1 MHSLHGCTY
10 SSIVVIISPNTSDY
24 FSSKSIADMKIRDDY
39 KSWTLS
45 ADYIRFW
52 STRSQTNTLLKTELD
67 CSEVIDIVTEQR
79 LQSLQTTA
87 PSNGASRGD
96 SSALNVSNNS
106 SVPEVPDYSSAFDIS
121 DDSSALNETTS
132 LINTM
137 LIEVKDYLVSIMNNF
152 VNKEDTNDNPWICS
166 SEILV
171 KHKTLP
177 VESYVYEL
185 ASLTHILFLC
195 KDQHSEIAEKVFSL
209 ETLQQLTAF
218 FEQKIMN
225 HNLDFP
231 SNHFMTITNTLTDF
245 SLAEKTREQ
254 AIIEFTVLASQ
265 MNYGQKR
272 LLYGITNLESELW
285 STYFDPLLSCL
296 ISDPDRL
303 IHLRW
308 TNAIPIFFFSFF
320 FEFNSRTLLK
330 PSSVPAI
337 PMEKGKNRPD
347 AVISEK
353 RQMSFGNSV
362 GYGEAKTLQGSC
374 SKSLCLDTL
383 RLAIFTKNA
392 IDINKLDGALTFQI
406 HGFNIIFYLQQLT
419 DKGIYTFVEIAH
431 FRFSQ
436 SLDDLPS
443 LVTMINIKKLLGV
456 SDVFWSLCRKSKQPD
471 IIEERYRRILM
482 SLDAMIDTAQDSTR
496 RCVLRFG
503 H

>member
-1 MHSLHGCTY
+1 
-10 SSIVVIISPNTSDY
+10 
-24 FSSKSIADMKIRDDY
+24 
-39 KSWTLS
+39 
-45 ADYIRFW
+45 
-52 STRSQTNTLLKTELD
+52 
-67 CSEVIDIVTEQR
+67 
-79 LQSLQTTA
+79 
-87 PSNGASRGD
+87 
-96 SSALNVSNNS
+96 
-106 SVPEVPDYSSAFDIS
+106 
-121 DDSSALNETTS
+121 
-132 LINTM
+132 
-137 LIEVKDYLVSIMNNF
+137 MNNF
-152 VNKEDTNDNPWICS
+152 VNEEDTNDNPWMFKDINIS
-166 SEILV
+166 HLFRKYQAATSEILV

-177 VESYVYEL
+177 VESYVHEL

-218 FEQKIMN
+218 LEQKIIN
-225 HNLDFP
+225 HSLDFP
-231 SNHFMTITNTLTDF
+231 SNHFMTITNTLTDL

-254 AIIEFTVLASQ
+254 AITEFTVLASQ

-272 LLYGITNLESELW
+272 LLYGINNLIQKLPTRPLNDYKQISESELW

-308 TNAIPIFFFSFF
+308 TNAIP
-320 FEFNSRTLLK
+320 
-330 PSSVPAI
+330 
-337 PMEKGKNRPD
+337 MEKGKNRPD

-353 RQMSFGNSV
+353 RQMSFGYSV

-383 RLAIFTKNA
+383 RLAIFTRNA
-392 IDINKLDGALTFQI
+392 IDINKLDGALAFQI

-419 DKGIYTFVEIAH
+419 AKGIYTFIEIAH
-431 FRFSQ
+431 FRFPQ

-443 LVTMINIKKLLGV
+443 LFTMINIKKLLGV

-471 IIEERYRRILM
+471 IIEERYRRTLV

>member
-1 MHSLHGCTY
+1 MPPKKKAKLLKKIPEDAKWCLDRSNHLSFREFIEKWDCLDRNQAQQRFGN
-10 SSIVVIISPNTSDY
+10 ILSDY
-24 FSSKSIADMKIRDDY
+24 FNEI
-39 KSWTLS
+39 
-45 ADYIRFW
+45 
-52 STRSQTNTLLKTELD
+52 
-67 CSEVIDIVTEQR
+67 IDIVTEQR
-79 LQSLQTTA
+79 LKSLQTTA
-87 PSNGASRGD
+87 ASNGASSGD
-96 SSALNVSNNS
+96 SSALNVSSNS
-106 SVPEVPDYSSAFDIS
+106 SVPEVSDYSSAFDIS
-121 DDSSALNETTS
+121 DDSSAPNEPTS
-132 LINTM
+132 LTNIM
-137 LIEVKDYLVSIMNNF
+137 LIGVKDYLVSVMNNF
-152 VNKEDTNDNPWICS
+152 VNEEDTNDNPWMFEDINIS
-166 SEILV
+166 HLFRKYQAATSEILV

-177 VESYVYEL
+177 VESYVHEL

-218 FEQKIMN
+218 LEQKIIN
-225 HNLDFP
+225 HSLDFP
-231 SNHFMTITNTLTDF
+231 SNHFMTITNTFTDL

-254 AIIEFTVLASQ
+254 AIMEFTVLASQ

-308 TNAIPIFFFSFF
+308 TN
-320 FEFNSRTLLK
+320 
-330 PSSVPAI
+330 AI

-392 IDINKLDGALTFQI
+392 IDINKLDGALAFQI

-419 DKGIYTFVEIAH
+419 AKGIYTFIEIAH
-431 FRFSQ
+431 FRFPQ

-443 LVTMINIKKLLGV
+443 LFTMINIKKLLGV

-471 IIEERYRRILM
+471 IIEERYRRTLV